1 MSPAELARDPMAL
14 CCTGVEVRIGTKT
27 LLADASVHLAPGRVT
42 AILGPNGAGKS
53 TLLSVL
59 AGQRVPTR
67 GSVTLDGRPLAD
79 HGMRALALRRALM
92 PQESAVAF
100 DFTAQEIVALG
111 RYPHRRAPGRDEDE
125 IVDDAMVQT
134 DVLALAPRILNTL
147 SGGEKA
153 RAHMARALAQLW
165 HPRPDGATR
174 WLLLDEPTAA
184 LDLAHQH
191 SAMRLLRAWAGRG
204 VGVVAVLHDLN
215 LARRY
220 ADEVV
225 VLGGASGQLVQGRA
239 AEVLEPAL
247 IESVWGTPCQ
257 PVTSADGTIQYLFG

>member
-1 MSPAELARDPMAL
+1 MTGGMKRDPMAL
-14 CCTGVEVRIGTKT
+14 CCEGVEVRVGAKM
-27 LLADASVHLAPGRVT
+27 LLADASVSLAPGRMT

-67 GSVTLDGRPLAD
+67 GRVTLDGRPLSD
-79 HGMRALALRRALM
+79 HGMPALALRRALM

-111 RYPHRRAPGRDEDE
+111 RYPHRRAPGHDEDAIIAE
-125 IVDDAMVQT
+125 SMALT
-134 DVLALAPRILNTL
+134 DVSALASRVLNTL
-147 SGGEKA
+147 SGGEKS

-165 HPRPDGATR
+165 HPRTDGATR

-191 SAMRLLRAWAGRG
+191 SAMRLLRAWAARG

-225 VLGGASGQLVQGRA
+225 VLGGASGGVRQGAA

-247 IESVWGTPCQ
+247 IESVWGMPCQ
-257 PVTSADGTIQYLFG
+257 PVTSADGTVQYLFG